1 MKCPHCG
8 GSIFEGQFRCDHCNK
23 IVEMVYA
30 DEKKAEK
37 KTNKKEK
44 K

>member
-8 GSIFEGQFRCDHCNK
+8 GSIFEGQFRCDHCHK
-23 IVEMVYA
+23 IVA
-30 DEKKAEK
+30 LAPKKVEAPK
-37 KTNKKEK
+37 KKSNKEK